1 MGVAVVGSGMIGGFQ
16 ANASCALPDAYVA
29 GFYDQV
35 AELAKRRA
43 EEFDARVYGSLE
55 ELLSDPRVHIVSIC
69 TPSGAHL
76 EPAVAAAAARKHVM
90 VEKPVEI
97 TPDRVDQIVAA
108 CEKTGVTLGAIFPR
122 RFLDTTRVLKQAI
135 DAG

>member
-1 MGVAVVGSGMIGGFQ
+1 MSASEPMGVAIVGSGMISEFQ
-16 ANASCALPDAYVA
+16 AKAIGALPDAYVA

-76 EPAVAAAAARKHVM
+76 EPA
-90 VEKPVEI
+90 
-97 TPDRVDQIVAA
+97 
-108 CEKTGVTLGAIFPR
+108 
-122 RFLDTTRVLKQAI
+122 
-135 DAG
+135 